1 MNKNRVNIKTPKEQ
15 EEILDKEILRLLD
28 EGWRV
33 KTRTYTTC
41 ELTKELNPKG
51 CAGFFYFLP
60 ILFGRSSVL
69 NLFIEVT
76 PDGVIK
82 HNMQ

>member
-1 MNKNRVNIKTPKEQ
+1 MNIKNPKEQ

-28 EGWRV
+28 ESRTV
-33 KTRTYTTC
+33 KTRTYTTS
-41 ELTKELNPKG
+41 ELTKDLNPKG
-51 CAGFFYFLP
+51 CAGFFYFFP
-60 ILFGRSSVL
+60 ILVGRSSIL